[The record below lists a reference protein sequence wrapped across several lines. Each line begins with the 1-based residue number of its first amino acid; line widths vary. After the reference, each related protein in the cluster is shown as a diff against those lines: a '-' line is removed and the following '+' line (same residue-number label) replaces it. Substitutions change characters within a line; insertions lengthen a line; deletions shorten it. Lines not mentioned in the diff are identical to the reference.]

1 MIEKGVNLAEPSDIE
16 TLNLATINVHEWNE
30 IEYVRIGCLA
40 QDMTGPDGTV
50 SFQLVQFGPKY
61 IVKALQA
68 NLTYAEIDLVIAGLE
83 EAKKKMEKFQEVE
96 KIMDKLKNEPWTN
109 L

>member
-1 MIEKGVNLAEPSDIE
+1 MEKGVNLAEPTDIE
-16 TLNLATINVHEWNE
+16 TLNLATIHVHKWND

-50 SFQLVQFGPKY
+50 SFSLVQFNQKQ

-68 NLTYAEIDLVIAGLE
+68 NLTYAEIDVVIDGLK
-83 EAKKKMEKFQEVE
+83 EAKIKMEKLQEVE
-96 KIMDKLKNEPWTN
+96 KIMDKLE
-109 L
+109 